1 MTKNN
6 KLSKDSA
13 RAMIAKLLEEG
24 KKTGFLTVDR
34 INEIIGD
41 SIIEVEKIEE
51 IIQSLIAIG
60 IDVRKEDKNKRVN
73 DKKID
78 NKKVDNKNEVID
90 LEETTIVE
98 NNQIEKEKKED
109 LGSNVFNIISK
120 YEISA

>member
-41 SIIEVEKIEE
+41 SIYRVNYVFWGLPINGFCSHQFAENGIQFAF
-51 IIQSLIAIG
+51 QSL
-60 IDVRKEDKNKRVN
+60 
-73 DKKID
+73 
-78 NKKVDNKNEVID
+78 
-90 LEETTIVE
+90 
-98 NNQIEKEKKED
+98 
-109 LGSNVFNIISK
+109 
-120 YEISA
+120 